1 MGNANGTTGPLDSMR
16 SLEHY
21 LNDLMRGVG
30 GGGGGS
36 GGGGGDTTADQFKGK
51 QPSPKDTHTHTHN
64 ATNGL
69 GNIFPFI

>member
-36 GGGGGDTTADQFKGK
+36 GGGGGDTTADQFKGRRFIHK
-51 QPSPKDTHTHTHN
+51 LCR
-64 ATNGL
+64 NGL